1 MKNPRPELSAP
12 LRALV
17 VTLFAAAALGAAGA
31 AADSIATDRAFLP
44 AVHVNGATG
53 VYRTDVTIFNP
64 DTSRHAVVKLYF
76 AEAEKDGTTAEG
88 FQFELEPRES
98 QTLVDLLCDPNLWN
112 RCSGSYGLLEVI
124 GEDRSGH
131 AMNLIVTSNTYNV
144 DGAQAGTYGQFI
156 PGQPYRKALGFDD
169 SVRGDLYTVGLPSD
183 PVYRVNAVAM
193 NPTDRWLE
201 AGVQL
206 VDGRGY
212 RYGTRVKDVP
222 PYSMVQ
228 LNDVFGEAFA
238 AFGPFPEQNGPYRLT
253 FFVNLANGARILGYA
268 TITDTRTGDPYLVT
282 AEPVEP

>member
-1 MKNPRPELSAP
+1 MKSPRPFRTAP
-12 LRALV
+12 LRALMA
-17 VTLFAAAALGAAGA
+17 TLIAAAAVLASEA

-53 VYRTDVTIFNP
+53 VFRTDVTVFNP

-76 AEAEKDGTTAEG
+76 AEAEKDGSTADG
-88 FQFELEPRES
+88 FQFELAPRES
-98 QTLVDLLCDPNLWN
+98 QTLVDLLCDPSLWN
-112 RCSGSYGLLEVI
+112 YCSGGYGLLEVI
-124 GEDRSGH
+124 GEDRTGH
-131 AMNLIVTSNTYNV
+131 PTNLIVTSNTYNV
-144 DGAQAGTYGQFI
+144 AGAQAGTYGQFI

-169 SVRGDLYTVGLPSD
+169 SVRGDLYTIGLPAD
-183 PVYRVNAVAM
+183 PVYRVNAVVM

-206 VDGRGY
+206 VDGAGY
-212 RYGTRVKDVP
+212 RYGTRIKDVP

-228 LNDVFGEAFA
+228 MNDVFGKEFA
-238 AFGPFPEQNGPYRLT
+238 AFGPFPEQYGPYRLT
-253 FFVNLANGARILGYA
+253 FFVNLANGARVLGYA